1 MIEIIPW
8 LPDSSHPEST
18 VQSRAP
24 TELVID
30 RYEFDTQ
37 KLMEFVEE
45 YVGWV
50 FKCSFNSVVVDWTV
64 SADLFDN
71 FLCVPIAMSLSCNVR
86 EFMLQLRELPRY
98 LQLLI
103 LRDISS
109 ARGLADRERIIDNV
123 FTHAEMQRL
132 EKEFPWRVTIQD
144 YYFAHEWYSDGYHRN
159 VDHIRASLEWEV
171 LF

>member
-1 MIEIIPW
+1 MVEIIPW

-30 RYEFDTQ
+30 MYEFDTQ
-37 KLMEFVEE
+37 RLIEFVEE

-50 FKCSFNSVVVDWTV
+50 FKCSFNSVVADWTV

-71 FLCVPIAMSLSCNVR
+71 FLSIPIAMSLSRTVR
-86 EFMLQLRELPRY
+86 EFILQLRELPRY

-109 ARGLADRERIIDNV
+109 ARGLADQERIIDNV
-123 FTHAEMQRL
+123 FTYAEMQRL
-132 EKEFPWRVTIQD
+132 EIKFPWKITIDD
-144 YYFAHEWYSDGYHRN
+144 YIYAHEWSSDGFYRN
-159 VDHIRASLEWEV
+159 VDHVRARLEWEV